1 MIIDWAAQPEL
12 LDKLKLQ
19 VRIDTDEEDELLKGY
34 VEAALA
40 HVEQHCDR
48 TLVVAT
54 PGVDLTPEQMEL
66 TPDVW
71 QAVLL
76 LVAHWYANREAV
88 VIGPLATSVPLAFER
103 LLWYRKRF

>member
-1 MIIDWAAQPEL
+1 MIIDWEARPEVL
-12 LDKLKLQ
+12 ERLKLQ
-19 VRIDTDEEDELLKGY
+19 ARIDGDEEDELLKGY

-48 TLVVAT
+48 TLVVLE
-54 PGVDLTPEQMEL
+54 PGAELQPDQMEL

-71 QAVLL
+71 QAVVL
-76 LVAHWYANREAV
+76 LVAHWYATREAV
-88 VIGPLATSVPLAFER
+88 VTGTIASTVPLGVER

>member
-19 VRIDTDEEDELLKGY
+19 ARIDTDEEDELLKGY

-48 TLVVAT
+48 TLVV
-54 PGVDLTPEQMEL
+54 PEQGVELPPEQMTL

-71 QAVLL
+71 QAVVL

-88 VIGPLATSVPLAFER
+88 VIGTITSALPLGFER

>member
-54 PGVDLTPEQMEL
+54 PGVDLTPDQMEL
-66 TPDVW
+66 TADVW
-71 QAVLL
+71 QAVVL

-88 VIGPLATSVPLAFER
+88 VIGPAVTTVPLAFER
-103 LLWYRKRF
+103 LLWFRKRF

>member
-1 MIIDWAAQPEL
+1 MP
-12 LDKLKLQ
+12 
-19 VRIDTDEEDELLKGY
+19 RTGCSR
-34 VEAALA
+34 ALA

-48 TLVVAT
+48 TLVV
-54 PGVDLTPEQMEL
+54 PVSGVELTPEQMEL

-76 LVAHWYANREAV
+76 LVAHWHANREAV
-88 VIGPLATSVPLAFER
+88 VIGTISSAVPLGFER

>member
-19 VRIDTDEEDELLKGY
+19 ARIDTDEEDELLKGY

-48 TLVVAT
+48 TLVV
-54 PGVDLTPEQMEL
+54 PEHGVELAPEQMAL

-71 QAVLL
+71 QAVVL

-88 VIGPLATSVPLAFER
+88 VIGTISSSVPLGFER